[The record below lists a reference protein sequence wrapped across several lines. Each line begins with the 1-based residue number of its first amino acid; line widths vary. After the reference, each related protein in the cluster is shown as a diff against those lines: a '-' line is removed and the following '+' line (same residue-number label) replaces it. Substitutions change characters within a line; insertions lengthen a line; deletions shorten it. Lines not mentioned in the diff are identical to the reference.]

1 MKEVIRQSI
10 GIDCAMGEHVAGF
23 SSMDADRTVSHVSSI
38 TFKNGE
44 SAFKKLE
51 KWIKKH
57 TPGPNLVIVMEATG
71 VYHEKLACYL
81 TDRNYFVSVV
91 LPNKAKYFAKTLD
104 SKTVTDK
111 ISAQSLATMGL
122 EKKLIKWEKPSELFN
137 QLRQL
142 TRERD
147 QVVHERS
154 QIKCQLHAESSGA
167 WPNSSSIKR
176 MNQRIKLLTKQVQEI
191 ELEVKELV
199 KNDPDLSAKIN
210 RICTIKG
217 VGVLTA
223 VTVVAETNGFRSI
236 RNKKQLV
243 SYAGLD
249 IKQHSSGISVSKKS
263 RISKHGNKFL
273 RKCLHF
279 PVLAAIRFEKNQKE
293 LFVRLVSKHGIKMKG
308 AVAVQRKILVLIYTL
323 WKNETVFDPE
333 YELKKSRNEL
343 GQSRKTALKELA

>member
-1 MKEVIRQSI
+1 MKEVVRQSI
-10 GIDCAMGEHVAGF
+10 GIDCAMGEHVAAF
-23 SSMDADRTVSHVSSI
+23 SVMNLDRSVSHLSGL
-38 TFKNGE
+38 TFKNSG
-44 SAFKKLE
+44 AGFKKLE

-57 TPGPNLVIVMEATG
+57 HPCPDLTIVMEATG
-71 VYHEKLACYL
+71 VYHEQLACFL

-104 SKTVTDK
+104 SKTITDK
-111 ISAQSLATMGL
+111 ISAQSLAIMGL
-122 EKKLIKWEKPSELFN
+122 EKKLIKWEKPSELLN

-167 WPNSSSIKR
+167 WPNSSSLKR
-176 MNQRIKLLTKQVQEI
+176 MNQRIKVLDKQVVEI
-191 ELEVKELV
+191 ELEIQELV
-199 KNDPDLSAKIN
+199 KKDTDLSERIK

-217 VGVLTA
+217 VGILTA
-223 VTVVAETNGFRSI
+223 VTVIAETNGFSSI

-249 IKQHSSGISVSKKS
+249 VKQHSSGISVNKKS
-263 RISKHGNKFL
+263 RISKHGNKYL

-279 PVLAAIRFEKNQKE
+279 PALAAIRFEKSHKE

-333 YELKKSRNEL
+333 YEIK
-343 GQSRKTALKELA
+343 